1 MAKLTENQF
10 RNELVGRID
19 GTGAYAGKSYSERMA
34 IFNNSVSSGIP
45 SSPVSFSSNDYGSFL
60 NSLIDSFNSS
70 QSSAMQAQ
78 IDMIRE
84 QNAFNAGQA
93 ALNRAFQ
100 QQSAE
105 RAMQFEKEQA
115 KVAMD
120 FSERMRDTQYQAAV
134 RDLQKAGLNPILAY
148 QNLNSS
154 APTGVSASGVAAS
167 GSMAS
172 SSGSNISSA
181 LKIDKSD
188 ILSAIVSMF
197 LAKENNSAA
206 MDRAVLSNV
215 LRIFDIF

>member
-1 MAKLTENQF
+1 MAKVSEDF
-10 RNELVGRID
+10 YRNELVGRINQ
-19 GTGAYAGKSYSERMA
+19 TGAYAGKSYSDRQNIFDSA
-34 IFNNSVSSGIP
+34 ISSGVP
-45 SSPVSFSSNDYGSFL
+45 SSSVPVYTNDYGSFL

-120 FSERMRDTQYQAAV
+120 FSERMRDTQYQSAV
-134 RDLQKAGLNPILAY
+134 KDLQKAGLNPILAY

-154 APTGVSASGVAAS
+154 APSGVSASGVAAS
-167 GSMAS
+167 GSQAS

>member
-1 MAKLTENQF
+1 MILTPFDINTF
-10 RNELVGRID
+10 FHSVGKDAPIP
-19 GTGAYAGKSYSERMA
+19 GQPNSTPAS
-34 IFNNSVSSGIP
+34 SVSTD
-45 SSPVSFSSNDYGSFL
+45 FSSLL
-60 NSLIDSFNSS
+60 NSLMDSYNSS

-100 QQSAE
+100 QQSAD

-148 QNLNSS
+148 QSLHSS
-154 APTGVSASGVAAS
+154 APTGVSASGVASS
-167 GSMAS
+167 GSQAS

-206 MDRAVLSNV
+206 MDRAILSNV
-215 LRIFDIF
+215 LHVFDLGFLAK